1 MGCGDVVLK
10 FFNPQPRIALECG
23 CCDCRQ
29 AMIWA
34 QEQGGPKAPLM
45 PLLKYLENDLVVEKG
60 KEKMK
65 WFKLREDELGG
76 KSVRC
81 VTTCCY
87 STIAVDHPFYN
98 VIEYISRNTYL

>member
-1 MGCGDVVLK
+1 
-10 FFNPQPRIALECG
+10 
-23 CCDCRQ
+23 
-29 AMIWA
+29 
-34 QEQGGPKAPLM
+34 M

-98 VIEYISRNTYL
+98 VIEYISRNTYLLNLQVV